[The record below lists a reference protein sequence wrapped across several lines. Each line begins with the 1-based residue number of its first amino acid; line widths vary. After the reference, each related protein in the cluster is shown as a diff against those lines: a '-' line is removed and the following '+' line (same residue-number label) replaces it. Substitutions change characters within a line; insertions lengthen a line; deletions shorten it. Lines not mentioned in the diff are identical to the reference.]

1 MLIKKRMLVASL
13 RCVDGTRGHTH
24 QSQQEAQ
31 LPWPVSAPQ
40 NCQAFGT
47 LLFHLFSCPAS
58 CSASLSAYRSLLEEK
73 GIRTFSI
80 CACGARTLTLVYR
93 ERLLKQQLRRPDVQD
108 CLIRFGYPVTEG
120 MDAMLAWLQRRA
132 RLEKGFP
139 HEIGC
144 FLGYPMED
152 VTGFIREKGRNCKC
166 CGMWKVYGDEAYAKH
181 LFEKYEQCSRALCNH
196 LEQGVPFLHILAAL
210 PAA

>member
-1 MLIKKRMLVASL
+1 MANKIILSADSTCDLSPELKERYQV
-13 RCVDGTRGHTH
+13 
-24 QSQQEAQ
+24 
-31 LPWPVSAPQ
+31 PVSY
-40 NCQAFGT
+40 T
-47 LLFHLFSCPAS
+47 HLDV
-58 CSASLSAYRSLLEEK
+58 YKRQ
-73 GIRTFSI
+73 FSI

>member
-1 MLIKKRMLVASL
+1 MMFQGVEVTKVSTNSTRDFIRVSLYSRHLIQKKHIYEV
-13 RCVDGTRGHTH
+13 
-24 QSQQEAQ
+24 
-31 LPWPVSAPQ
+31 
-40 NCQAFGT
+40 
-47 LLFHLFSCPAS
+47 
-58 CSASLSAYRSLLEEK
+58 
-73 GIRTFSI
+73 
-80 CACGARTLTLVYR
+80 

>member
-1 MLIKKRMLVASL
+1 MADTVESILARNCA
-13 RCVDGTRGHTH
+13 
-24 QSQQEAQ
+24 
-31 LPWPVSAPQ
+31 PVLAGMKPS
-40 NCQAFGT
+40 N
-47 LLFHLFSCPAS
+47 LFSCPAS